1 MISINGVFV
10 INLCPKIDCKNNNC
24 YYLHRDWI
32 SKRNIC
38 MKNLK
43 NSDDCEGEC
52 ENN

>member
-10 INLCPKIDCKNNNC
+10 INLCQEIDCKNNNC
-24 YYLHRDWI
+24 YFLHRDWI

-38 MKNLK
+38 LKYLK

-52 ENN
+52 EKN